1 MKRQKSFAI
10 TAQNALYLVAT
21 PIGNLEEMTPRA
33 IKILKTADVI
43 AAEDTRNTLRLLTHF
58 GIHTKMIAHH
68 RHNEQASTQ
77 GILKLLEQGKTI
89 ALVSD
94 AGYPLISDP
103 GQVLSEQVLAAGY
116 PIIPVSGANAMLNAL
131 VASGLPTQPFL
142 FYGFL
147 KPQEREQIRELEQLK
162 DYPMTLI
169 FYEAPHRLTQTLH
182 QLLSVLGDRRICL
195 ARELTKYHE
204 EFIRGTISELIEISD
219 TCKGEIVLVVE
230 GAKKVEAISIDPAT
244 LYAKIEHYVEKGI
257 SHKEAIKRVAKEYG
271 LAKNDV
277 YRQYHAYH

>member
-33 IKILKTADVI
+33 IEILKTADVI

-230 GAKKVEAISIDPAT
+230 GAKKAEAISIDPAT

>member
-1 MKRQKSFAI
+1 
-10 TAQNALYLVAT
+10 
-21 PIGNLEEMTPRA
+21 
-33 IKILKTADVI
+33 
-43 AAEDTRNTLRLLTHF
+43 
-58 GIHTKMIAHH
+58 
-68 RHNEQASTQ
+68 
-77 GILKLLEQGKTI
+77 
-89 ALVSD
+89 
-94 AGYPLISDP
+94 
-103 GQVLSEQVLAAGY
+103 
-116 PIIPVSGANAMLNAL
+116 MLNAL